1 MILQFYY
8 SVTSY
13 KLNIIHSSGKLN
25 SPSKLMRPVLS
36 AVLLSVLLYI
46 NPVLANEELSCIQEY
61 KASTSLDSAAR
72 SQISASEIK
81 NQIADKLPPGSRIG
95 RVYISRLPIFDESN
109 PTENKALY
117 RWANRFHVLTKTDT
131 IQEELLFRSGEA
143 YDSRTIEESARLL
156 RNAGYLYDAVI
167 IPVSHCEWRDRCR
180 GHYTRCLV
188 FHTRGEC

>member
-72 SQISASEIK
+72 SQISVSEIK
-81 NQIADKLPPGSRIG
+81 NQIADKLPPDSRIG
-95 RVYISRLPIFDESN
+95 RVYISRLPIFD
-109 PTENKALY
+109 
-117 RWANRFHVLTKTDT
+117 
-131 IQEELLFRSGEA
+131 
-143 YDSRTIEESARLL
+143 
-156 RNAGYLYDAVI
+156 
-167 IPVSHCEWRDRCR
+167 
-180 GHYTRCLV
+180 
-188 FHTRGEC
+188 